1 LWFVKSRMERS
12 QKCSPLQ
19 TVMATEVVSVLAVN
33 RGDIA
38 SYNQAKVLLD
48 KYSWQQ
54 LSPVEG
60 KIAYKNGK
68 VRMWLF
74 EDGILFEDDID
85 KRWNIA
91 TGEIVSEVI
100 FPSRHAAAS
109 GKPSLT
115 LHPIGVPHLKRGT
128 EPKYGGKSGYAPP
141 PSTRLAS
148 WWKKLTN
155 SVNGTPLAN
164 RFELTLEVTHHGPW
178 LEVPAL
184 FIEIGSTEAIW
195 PDEEAA
201 EHLAGIIAEGLGLN
215 GSKQDGVWDS
225 VEHSGELVLVTLG
238 GGHYAPRANKL
249 ALLDGVWLGH
259 MLATYA
265 LPFEK
270 AEEEGSLPGGTWSQS
285 ISQALAAT
293 KVAYPGGKII
303 CSMDKKAFRGWQRQ
317 AIRDY
322 LSARNIPL
330 LTTKQILE
338 LLATK

>member
-1 LWFVKSRMERS
+1 MWFVKSRMERS
-12 QKCSPLQ
+12 QKCSPVQ
-19 TVMATEVVSVLAVN
+19 TGMANEVVSVLAVN
-33 RGDIA
+33 QGDIA
-38 SYNQAKVLLD
+38 SHNQAKVLLD
-48 KYSWQQ
+48 KFSWQQ
-54 LSPVEG
+54 LAPVEG
-60 KIAYKNGK
+60 KTAYKFGK
-68 VRMWLF
+68 ARMWMF
-74 EDGILFEDDID
+74 SDGILFEDNID
-85 KRWNIA
+85 KRWNLA

-115 LHPIGVPHLKRGT
+115 LHPIGVPHLIRGT
-128 EPKYGGKSGYAPP
+128 IPQYGGKSGYAPP

-155 SVNGTPLAN
+155 SVNGTPLAD

-184 FIEIGSTEAIW
+184 FIEIGSTEETW
-195 PDEEAA
+195 PDEQAA
-201 EHLAGIIAEGLGLN
+201 EHLGNIIAEGLGLN
-215 GSKQDGVWDS
+215 GAKQEGVWDP

-270 AEEEGSLPGGTWSQS
+270 SEQEGSLPGGTWSQS
-285 ISQALAAT
+285 ISQALTAT
-293 KVAYPGGKII
+293 KVAFPNGNII

-322 LSARNIPL
+322 LSGENIPL

-338 LLATK
+338 LLGTK

>member
-1 LWFVKSRMERS
+1 MERS

-60 KIAYKNGK
+60 KIAYKYGK

-128 EPKYGGKSGYAPP
+128 EAQYGGKSGYAPP

-155 SVNGTPLAN
+155 SVNGTSLAE

-184 FIEIGSTEAIW
+184 FIEIGSTEAVW

-215 GSKQDGVWDS
+215 GTKQVGVWDS

-249 ALLDGVWLGH
+249 ALLDGVW
-259 MLATYA
+259 
-265 LPFEK
+265 
-270 AEEEGSLPGGTWSQS
+270 
-285 ISQALAAT
+285 
-293 KVAYPGGKII
+293 
-303 CSMDKKAFRGWQRQ
+303 
-317 AIRDY
+317 
-322 LSARNIPL
+322 
-330 LTTKQILE
+330 
-338 LLATK
+338 

>member
-1 LWFVKSRMERS
+1 MWFVKSRMERT
-12 QKCSPLQ
+12 QKCLPIQ
-19 TVMATEVVSVLAVN
+19 TNMATEVVSVLAVN
-33 RGDIA
+33 QGDIA

-48 KYSWQQ
+48 KFSWQQ
-54 LSPVEG
+54 LAPVEG
-60 KIAYKNGK
+60 KIAYKHGK

-115 LHPIGVPHLKRGT
+115 LHPIGVPHLLRGT
-128 EPKYGGKSGYAPP
+128 KPQYGGRSGYAPP

-155 SVNGTPLAN
+155 SVYGTSLAE

-184 FIEIGSTEAIW
+184 FIEIGSTQAIW
-195 PDEEAA
+195 HDEEAA
-201 EHLAGIIAEGLGLN
+201 EHLAGIIAEGLGLD
-215 GSKQDGVWDS
+215 GTEQVGVWDS
-225 VEHSGELVLVTLG
+225 VKHSGEIVLVTLG

-270 AEEEGSLPGGTWSQS
+270 PEEEGSLPGGTWNQS
-285 ISQALAAT
+285 ISQAIAAT
-293 KVAYPGGKII
+293 KTAFPNGKII

-322 LSARNIPL
+322 LLTQNIPL

-338 LLATK
+338 LLGTK

>member
-1 LWFVKSRMERS
+1 
-12 QKCSPLQ
+12 
-19 TVMATEVVSVLAVN
+19 
-33 RGDIA
+33 
-38 SYNQAKVLLD
+38 
-48 KYSWQQ
+48 
-54 LSPVEG
+54 
-60 KIAYKNGK
+60 
-68 VRMWLF
+68 MWLF
-74 EDGILFEDDID
+74 EDGILFEDNID

-91 TGEIVSEVI
+91 TGEIVCEVI

-115 LHPIGVPHLKRGT
+115 LHPIGVPHLLRGT
-128 EPKYGGKSGYAPP
+128 KAQYGGKSGYAPP

-155 SVNGTPLAN
+155 SVNGTSLAE

-215 GSKQDGVWDS
+215 GTKQVGVWDS

-265 LPFEK
+265 LPFDK
-270 AEEEGSLPGGTWSQS
+270 PEEEGRLPGGTWSQS

-293 KVAYPGGKII
+293 KIAYPGGKII

-338 LLATK
+338 LLGTK

>member
-1 LWFVKSRMERS
+1 MERS

-60 KIAYKNGK
+60 KIAYKYGK

-128 EPKYGGKSGYAPP
+128 ESKYGGKSGYAPP

-155 SVNGTPLAN
+155 SVNGTSLAE

-184 FIEIGSTEAIW
+184 FIEIGSTQAIW

-201 EHLAGIIAEGLGLN
+201 EHLAGIIAEGLGLD
-215 GSKQDGVWDS
+215 GTEQVGVWDS
-225 VEHSGELVLVTLG
+225 VKHSGEIVLVTLG

-270 AEEEGSLPGGTWSQS
+270 PEEEGSLPGGTWNQS
-285 ISQALAAT
+285 ISQAIAAT
-293 KVAYPGGKII
+293 KTAFPNGKII

-322 LSARNIPL
+322 LLTQNIPL

-338 LLATK
+338 LLGTK

>member
-1 LWFVKSRMERS
+1 
-12 QKCSPLQ
+12 
-19 TVMATEVVSVLAVN
+19 
-33 RGDIA
+33 
-38 SYNQAKVLLD
+38 
-48 KYSWQQ
+48 
-54 LSPVEG
+54 
-60 KIAYKNGK
+60 
-68 VRMWLF
+68 
-74 EDGILFEDDID
+74 
-85 KRWNIA
+85 
-91 TGEIVSEVI
+91 VSEVI

-115 LHPIGVPHLKRGT
+115 LHPIGVPHLLRGT
-128 EPKYGGKSGYAPP
+128 KPQYGGRSGYAPP

-155 SVNGTPLAN
+155 SVNGTSLAE

-184 FIEIGSTEAIW
+184 FIEIGSTQAIW

-201 EHLAGIIAEGLGLN
+201 EHLAGIIAEGLGLD
-215 GSKQDGVWDS
+215 GTEQVGVWDS
-225 VEHSGELVLVTLG
+225 VKHSGEIVLVTLG

-270 AEEEGSLPGGTWSQS
+270 PEDEGSLPGGTWNQS
-285 ISQALAAT
+285 ISQAIAAT
-293 KVAYPGGKII
+293 KTAFPNGKII

-322 LSARNIPL
+322 LLTQNIPL

-338 LLATK
+338 LLGTK

>member
-1 LWFVKSRMERS
+1 
-12 QKCSPLQ
+12 
-19 TVMATEVVSVLAVN
+19 MATEVVSVLAVN
-33 RGDIA
+33 QGDIA

-48 KYSWQQ
+48 KFSWQQ
-54 LSPVEG
+54 MAPVEG
-60 KIAYKNGK
+60 KIAYKHGG
-68 VRMWLF
+68 VRMWFF

-115 LHPIGVPHLKRGT
+115 LHPIGVPHLLRGT
-128 EPKYGGKSGYAPP
+128 KPQYGGKSGYAPP

-155 SVNGTPLAN
+155 SVNGTSLAE

-201 EHLAGIIAEGLGLN
+201 EHLAGIIAEGLGLD
-215 GSKQDGVWDS
+215 GTEPVGVWDS
-225 VEHSGELVLVTLG
+225 VKHSGEVVLVTLG

-270 AEEEGSLPGGTWSQS
+270 PEDEGSLPGGTWNQS
-285 ISQALAAT
+285 LSQAIAAT
-293 KVAYPGGKII
+293 ETAFPSGKII

-322 LSARNIPL
+322 LSAQNIPL

-338 LLATK
+338 LLGRK